1 MYYNFGIEG
10 ESYNMVD
17 GVPTYTDIILDTEKN
32 GGLSVGQAMGKYIRA
47 CYNGPFVQDKNYIS
61 QFYTDPVQT
70 EAINVWSDNDQLKY
84 AMPNAAMTEDENR
97 EYTKIITDIDT
108 YREEIMYKTITGTM
122 SLDDFKANYLN
133 EMKERGIERAIQLKQ
148 QAYDRYN
155 KQ

>member
-1 MYYNFGIEG
+1 
-10 ESYNMVD
+10 
-17 GVPTYTDIILDTEKN
+17 
-32 GGLSVGQAMGKYIRA
+32 
-47 CYNGPFVQDKNYIS
+47 
-61 QFYTDPVQT
+61 
-70 EAINVWSDNDQLKY
+70 
-84 AMPNAAMTEDENR
+84 MPNAAMTEDENR